1 MGSTSRASTGAGPQA
16 TGGVAGSTSPSGGL
30 ESSTGEET
38 SSSSSSADASSS
50 TGSDAPG
57 MELLVCS
64 FSGDSVSRFD
74 LTTGSFLGELG
85 PTREL
90 DGALGIVVGPD
101 GSIYVASEES
111 NAVLRFD
118 GPTGMFV
125 DRFVADDP
133 KTREDETGGLDGP
146 GAVLFD
152 RTGRL
157 LVSSFDSD
165 AVLRYDPDGAFIDV
179 FVESQ
184 AGGLDGPDAGM
195 ALGPDG
201 DLYVPG
207 YYSNTVSRFDGRTGA
222 YLSDF
227 TPTEMLAQPRT
238 VLFHDDALYVSN
250 EGSSEVLRFDAT
262 TGDFVDVFIP
272 AGSGGLAAPAGM
284 VFDPDGVLHVVSV
297 SANTVLR
304 FDGATG
310 APLPTLIDGPSAGL
324 SAPTHLAL
332 HTPT

>member
-1 MGSTSRASTGAGPQA
+1 
-16 TGGVAGSTSPSGGL
+16 
-30 ESSTGEET
+30 
-38 SSSSSSADASSS
+38 
-50 TGSDAPG
+50 

-74 LTTGSFLGELG
+74 LATGAFLGELG

-101 GSIYVASEES
+101 ASIYVASEES

-118 GPTGMFV
+118 GTTGAFV

-133 KTREDETGGLDGP
+133 RTPEDESGGLDGP

-152 RTGRL
+152 ATGRL

-165 AVLRYDPDGAFIDV
+165 AVLRYDADGTFVDV

-195 ALGPDG
+195 AFGPDG
-201 DLYVPG
+201 DLFVPG

-222 YLSDF
+222 FVGDF
-227 TPTEMLAQPRT
+227 TPTEMLAEPRT
-238 VLFHDDALYVSN
+238 VLFHQDALYVAN
-250 EGSSEVLRFDAT
+250 EGSDEVLRFDAT
-262 TGDFVDVFIP
+262 TGDFIDVFVP

-284 VFDPDGVLHVVSV
+284 VIDPDGVLHVVSV

-304 FDGATG
+304 FDAGTG
-310 APLPTLIDGPSAGL
+310 DPLPPLIDGPGAGL

-332 HTPT
+332 HMQI